1 MNITRT
7 LPSNPRSDPARA
19 MKLVPSDTRP
29 SPSST
34 TSATATATETE
45 LFERLGHGDR
55 RAAEILVERT
65 HGQVYGALLKLAGDP
80 DLAADLTQ
88 ETYRKA
94 WRSLDR
100 FDRRSRFATWLYRIA
115 YNTFLNHI
123 RRPRRLAPL
132 DERQVA
138 EMPDRAP
145 GTTQRAIARET
156 AARLRRAVLGL
167 PEDLR
172 FTVGARFWGELEVVE
187 IARLEKVTGAAIRK
201 RLKKAMS
208 LLQAVLEEEAA

>member
-1 MNITRT
+1 MLRT
-7 LPSNPRSDPARA
+7 LPSAPRPDTVCT
-19 MKLVPSDTRP
+19 MKLVSSDTRP
-29 SPSST
+29 SAHSTASST
-34 TSATATATETE
+34 ADATEAA
-45 LFERLGHGDR
+45 LFKRLANGDR

-65 HGQVYGALLKLAGDP
+65 HGQVYGALLKLTGDV

-94 WRSLDR
+94 WRSLGR

-115 YNTFLNHI
+115 HNTFLNHV

-138 EMPDRAP
+138 EMPDPTP
-145 GTTQRAIARET
+145 GTAERTIARET
-156 AARLRRAVLGL
+156 AARLRRAVLAL

-172 FTVGARFWGELEVVE
+172 FTVGARFWGELEVRE
-187 IARLEKVTGAAIRK
+187 IARLENVTGAAIRK